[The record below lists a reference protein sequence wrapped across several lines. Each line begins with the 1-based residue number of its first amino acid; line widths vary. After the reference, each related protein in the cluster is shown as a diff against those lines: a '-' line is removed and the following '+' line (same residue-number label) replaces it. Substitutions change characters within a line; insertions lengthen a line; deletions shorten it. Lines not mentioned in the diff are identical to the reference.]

1 MGARDAVRSGTIGC
15 IHRNPASR
23 TVSSAARP
31 TRGAVVAAVAQDGKM
46 REHLMKV
53 FRIAAAIAMLAG
65 PAYAQGLP
73 PINLIQDGAAKTPEQ
88 KAAEEA
94 RDKAYR
100 ESLKKIPDAKPS
112 SDPWGAVR
120 SDATKTSA
128 PKTTTPKS
136 SASRTPN
143 SKTPN
148 PKTPDSKTPD
158 SKTAASV
165 KPKAKIGTDAD

>member
-1 MGARDAVRSGTIGC
+1 
-15 IHRNPASR
+15 
-23 TVSSAARP
+23 
-31 TRGAVVAAVAQDGKM
+31 M

-128 PKTTTPKS
+128 ARTTTSKS
-136 SASRTPN
+136 SA

-148 PKTPDSKTPD
+148 PKAPD

-165 KPKAKIGTDAD
+165 KPKAKAGTDAD

>member
-1 MGARDAVRSGTIGC
+1 
-15 IHRNPASR
+15 
-23 TVSSAARP
+23 
-31 TRGAVVAAVAQDGKM
+31 
-46 REHLMKV
+46 MKV

>member
-65 PAYAQGLP
+65 PAYAQGVP
-73 PINLIQDGAAKTPEQ
+73 PINLIQEGAAKTPEQ

-128 PKTTTPKS
+128 ARTTTSKS
-136 SASRTPN
+136 SA

-148 PKTPDSKTPD
+148 PKAPD

-165 KPKAKIGTDAD
+165 KPKAKAGTDAD

>member
-1 MGARDAVRSGTIGC
+1 MRSGLG
-15 IHRNPASR
+15 RL
-23 TVSSAARP
+23 AAFAEILQVGRFLAL
-31 TRGAVVAAVAQDGKM
+31 RARRVGAVVAAVAQDGKM

-53 FRIAAAIAMLAG
+53 FRIAAAIALLAG

-73 PINLIQDGAAKTPEQ
+73 PINLIQDAPAKTPEQ
-88 KAAEEA
+88 KATEEA
-94 RDKAYR
+94 RDKAYK